1 MPIFYLCRLKAA
13 LEHWQRGTVC
23 AHAPRSSDYM
33 TGMLVDLHTT
43 AIVVW
48 ISMYVGY
55 GHLNSEWCSGVPMLL
70 SAMVFSMSLAAVCER
85 ILL

>member
-1 MPIFYLCRLKAA
+1 MSSKSGVGTLAVWHGLRARTYLIRL
-13 LEHWQRGTVC
+13 H
-23 AHAPRSSDYM
+23 YM

-70 SAMVFSMSLAAVCER
+70 SAMVFYMSLATVCER
-85 ILL
+85 ILQ

>member
-1 MPIFYLCRLKAA
+1 MARFARTHLPHQITL
-13 LEHWQRGTVC
+13 H
-23 AHAPRSSDYM
+23 YM

-70 SAMVFSMSLAAVCER
+70 SAMVFYMSLATVCER
-85 ILL
+85 ILQ

>member
-1 MPIFYLCRLKAA
+1 
-13 LEHWQRGTVC
+13 
-23 AHAPRSSDYM
+23 M